1 MVTYIWWYAYHSTP
15 YVRHGKVTV
24 PKQILHIFE
33 SKHFRKS
40 WYRQPIWLCSLVQLY
55 LQVVCWFMQVVF
67 LSDELLITLG
77 MGSIDWLKSSLFQ
90 MFQVFNIRS
99 FTEKPNRM
107 AICQMRQNKSFVKEK
122 FCVPRYDVAKTRKNS
137 NFLSS
142 FLQTS
147 LIIITIII
155 IIIYLVLFT

>member
-1 MVTYIWWYAYHSTP
+1 MVSPAHLTLFIST
-15 YVRHGKVTV
+15 T
-24 PKQILHIFE
+24 LF
-33 SKHFRKS
+33 SS
-40 WYRQPIWLCSLVQLY
+40 C
-55 LQVVCWFMQVVF
+55 
-67 LSDELLITLG
+67 LLIHVGSFLVGGALNG
-77 MGSIDWLKSSLFQ
+77 MGSIDWFKSSLFQ
-90 MFQVFNIRS
+90 MFQVFSIRS

-122 FCVPRYDVAKTRKNS
+122 FCVTRYGVAKTRKNS

-147 LIIITIII
+147 LIIIITIII